1 MAAHHTDASS
11 ETSPENDRRL
21 RQAELIISNVLRG
34 GVVASASVI
43 LLGVVWFYLQMAITG
58 HATLTYPH
66 SVLGVAQELARGEP
80 LALVA
85 LGLLILLLTPILRV
99 AVSIFIF
106 ALERDWLY
114 TDYYAGGADYSAHQP
129 AAGSGRRLRWQRHH
143 ICSSFCWS
151 SAHLSPPG

>member
-1 MAAHHTDASS
+1 MLHNIRDCAVSKWWEMADDTTATVIDK
-11 ETSPENDRRL
+11 DRRL
-21 RQAELIISNVLRG
+21 RQAELAISHVLRG
-34 GVVASASVI
+34 GVILSAAII

-66 SVLGVAQELARGEP
+66 SVLEVAQELAQGNP

-99 AVSIFIF
+99 AISIVIF

-114 TDYYAGGADYSAHQP
+114 TVITLVVLLILLVSLLLGRGGA
-129 AAGSGRRLRWQRHH
+129 
-143 ICSSFCWS
+143 
-151 SAHLSPPG
+151 

>member
-1 MAAHHTDASS
+1 MAE
-11 ETSPENDRRL
+11 ETTAGAPEKDRRL
-21 RQAELIISNVLRG
+21 RQAELAISHVLRG
-34 GVVASASVI
+34 GVVISAAII

-66 SVLGVAQELARGEP
+66 TVVEVAQQLAQGDP

-99 AVSIFIF
+99 AISIVIF

-114 TDYYAGGADYSAHQP
+114 TVITLIVLLILLVSLLLGRGGA
-129 AAGSGRRLRWQRHH
+129 
-143 ICSSFCWS
+143 
-151 SAHLSPPG
+151 